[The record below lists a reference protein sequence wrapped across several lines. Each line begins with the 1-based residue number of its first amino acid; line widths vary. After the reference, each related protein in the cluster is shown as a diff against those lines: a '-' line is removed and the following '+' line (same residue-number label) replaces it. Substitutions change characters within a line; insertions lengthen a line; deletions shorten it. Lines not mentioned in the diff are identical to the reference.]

1 MKTEYPWQ
9 VNSVIHKTKTG
20 TKTLGIDAMLFS
32 PKEEDEVRTPA
43 APLEM
48 HEGYSRFKG
57 TLIVKM
63 TGKDKKVLTFNI
75 PAKSIPYIHK
85 KTQMLIEQNMISGTT
100 IDQIKRCVESTIRK
114 CYSGITEYIR
124 NLIQRILGNL
134 SVTIP
139 VLSKIEL
146 ELPEDIESDG
156 KEMDLSTSKAY
167 TTVIKSGKLK
177 DKIPALLLLEDPK
190 NLTLLE
196 NQKKWLEDNLTKY
209 PGNQEQIDGIK
220 EAIELYKAG
229 KLSPDLEEEAKSTS
243 GTRTYTV
250 YETACKNIQ
259 PIDKEGR
266 WTIYQ
271 ISIKY
276 TPENN
281 LPFTIEV
288 MNCMAPVD
296 KSKGNEIVMSKAV
309 NKQTQDIR
317 MSEEEWFTM
326 IDSMKAIKIMFESLT
341 YPDQLQLAAKIS
353 KENYEASK
361 IS

>member
-9 VNSVIHKTKTG
+9 VNSVIHKTKAG

-75 PAKSIPYIHK
+75 PAKSVPYIHK

-100 IDQIKRCVESTIRK
+100 VDQTKKCIESTIRK
-114 CYSGITEYIR
+114 TYDGTVDYIR
-124 NLIQRILGNL
+124 NSIQKVLGGL
-134 SVTIP
+134 KVAFP
-139 VLSKIEL
+139 GLPEIEL
-146 ELPEDIESDG
+146 EHPGSMEGSG
-156 KEMDLSTSKAY
+156 KEEDLSSSKAY

-177 DKIPALLLLEDPK
+177 DKIPALLLLEDSK

-196 NQKKWLEDNLTKY
+196 NQKKWLEDNLAKY

-229 KLSPDLEEEAKSTS
+229 KLSPVLKEEAKSVP
-243 GTRTYTV
+243 GTRTYVV

-259 PIDKEGR
+259 PVDKEGR

-341 YPDQLQLAAKIS
+341 YPDQLQLADKIS

-361 IS
+361 VS